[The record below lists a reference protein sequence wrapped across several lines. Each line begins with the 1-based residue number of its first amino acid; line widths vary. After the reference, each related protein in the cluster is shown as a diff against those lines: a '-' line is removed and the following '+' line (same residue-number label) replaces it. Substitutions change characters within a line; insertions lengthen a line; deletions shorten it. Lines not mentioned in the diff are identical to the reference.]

1 MKPPHAQNQLI
12 KIYSTRISVTA
23 LSVETLHSNAAF
35 LYETNVEFYL
45 FYSKSTIVRVHL
57 STNVF

>member
-35 LYETNVEFYL
+35 LYETHTLNFIY
-45 FYSKSTIVRVHL
+45 FIVRVQ
-57 STNVF
+57 